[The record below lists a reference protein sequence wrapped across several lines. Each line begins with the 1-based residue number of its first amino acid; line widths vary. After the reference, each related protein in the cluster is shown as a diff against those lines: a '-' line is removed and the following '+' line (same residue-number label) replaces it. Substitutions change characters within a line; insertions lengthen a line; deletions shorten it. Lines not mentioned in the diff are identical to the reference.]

1 MISTR
6 DAFAVGQGL
15 LGARVFARMLA
26 TAAGDPIVA
35 TSELPPDAG
44 TICAIVPVLDEAA
57 RIGPCL
63 EALIAQPSALVSIL
77 VVDGGSHDGTQELV
91 RGFAARDP
99 RVRLIDATPVPSLWN
114 GKAWNLSCGLAASDP
129 AATYVLT
136 LDADVRVARNFITSL
151 LAHAADSYLDA
162 FSAAPLL
169 ELSGDAEAAIHPAFL
184 ATLVY
189 RFGLPG
195 NVPQRPLDVQAN
207 GQVFLAKR
215 SVLVESAAFSAARA
229 SRCDDVTIARHL
241 VRAGAQVGFFEG
253 DAIATVRMYESAG
266 ECWLNWPRSLTM
278 RDEST
283 SLATL
288 ALQLAEIAFVQ
299 ALPLAA
305 VIATLARGGDTSS
318 FFFRTNLTL
327 AIARIGVLAGTR
339 SAYRETSNAYWL
351 SALADVPVA
360 LRLLQSAFARERTWR
375 GRRLVA
381 EVSAS

>member
-6 DAFAVGQGL
+6 DVFAVGQGL

-35 TSELPPDAG
+35 TATIPPDAG

-77 VVDGGSHDGTQELV
+77 VVDGGSVDGTQEMV
-91 RGFAARDP
+91 RGFATRDP
-99 RVRLIDATPVPSLWN
+99 RIRLIDATPVPALWN

-129 AATYVLT
+129 GATYVLT
-136 LDADVRVARNFITSL
+136 LDADVRVEKDFIASL
-151 LAHAADSYLDA
+151 LAHATDSYLDA

-169 ELSGDAEAAIHPAFL
+169 ELSGNVEAALHPAFL

-195 NVPQRPLDVQAN
+195 SVAQRPNDVQAN

-253 DAIATVRMYESAG
+253 DEIATVRMYENAA
-266 ECWLNWPRSLTM
+266 ECWVNWPRSLTM

-305 VIATLARGGDTSS
+305 VIVTLARGGDTTSL
-318 FFFRTNLTL
+318 FFRTNLTL
-327 AIARIGVLAGTR
+327 AIARLGVLAGTR
-339 SAYRETSNAYWL
+339 RAYRETTNAYWL
-351 SALADVPVA
+351 SALADIPVA
-360 LRLLQSAFARERTWR
+360 LRLLQSAFGRERTWR

-381 EVSAS
+381 EGTAA

>member
-6 DAFAVGQGL
+6 DVFAVGQGL

-35 TSELPPDAG
+35 TATIPPDAG

-77 VVDGGSHDGTQELV
+77 VVDGGSVDGTQEMV

-99 RVRLIDATPVPSLWN
+99 RIRLIDATPVPALWN

-129 AATYVLT
+129 GATYVLT
-136 LDADVRVARNFITSL
+136 LDADVRVEKDFIASL
-151 LAHAADSYLDA
+151 LAHATDSYLDA

-169 ELSGDAEAAIHPAFL
+169 ELSGNVEAALHPAFL

-195 NVPQRPLDVQAN
+195 SVAQRPNDVQAN

-253 DAIATVRMYESAG
+253 DEIATVRMYENAA
-266 ECWLNWPRSLTM
+266 ECWVNWPRSLTM

-288 ALQLAEIAFVQ
+288 ALQLAEIAFEQ

-305 VIATLARGGDTSS
+305 VIVTLARGGDTTSL
-318 FFFRTNLTL
+318 FFRTNLTL
-327 AIARIGVLAGTR
+327 AIARLGVLAGTR
-339 SAYRETSNAYWL
+339 RAYRETTNAYWL
-351 SALADVPVA
+351 SALADIPVA
-360 LRLLQSAFARERTWR
+360 LRLLQSAFGRERTWR

-381 EVSAS
+381 EGTAA

>member
-1 MISTR
+1 VISTR
-6 DAFAVGQGL
+6 DVFAVGQGL

-35 TSELPPDAG
+35 TATIPPDAG

-77 VVDGGSHDGTQELV
+77 VVDGGSVDGTQEMV

-99 RVRLIDATPVPSLWN
+99 RIRLIDATPVPALWN

-129 AATYVLT
+129 GATYVLT
-136 LDADVRVARNFITSL
+136 LDADVRVEKDFIASL
-151 LAHAADSYLDA
+151 LAHATDSYLDA

-169 ELSGDAEAAIHPAFL
+169 ELSGNVEAALHPAFL

-195 NVPQRPLDVQAN
+195 SVAQRPNDVQAN

-253 DAIATVRMYESAG
+253 DEIATVRMYENAA
-266 ECWLNWPRSLTM
+266 ECWVNWPRSLTM

-288 ALQLAEIAFVQ
+288 ALQLAEIAFEQ

-305 VIATLARGGDTSS
+305 VIVTLARGGDTTSL
-318 FFFRTNLTL
+318 FFRTNLTL
-327 AIARIGVLAGTR
+327 AIARLGVLAGTR
-339 SAYRETSNAYWL
+339 RAYRETTNAYWL
-351 SALADVPVA
+351 SALADIPVA
-360 LRLLQSAFARERTWR
+360 LRLLQSAFGRERTWR

-381 EVSAS
+381 EGTAA